1 MKFKLLAMSVIAGSL
16 AISPLAA
23 HADSPTDTPIAPD
36 VNTIVENNAV
46 KLPIAP
52 PENIIA
58 EDTIKNMPTNKLD
71 KPQEFGSKTNYGA
84 CIKVR
89 KLSRGSDGVLS
100 FGWNVTTPTG
110 DVIYL
115 ADRFKMAGAM
125 QPTPGCSINVYTDSD
140 GYVRGWEPF

>member
-1 MKFKLLAMSVIAGSL
+1 MKLKLLAMSVIAGSL

-23 HADSPTDTPIAPD
+23 HADSPTDTPITPKT
-36 VNTIVENNAV
+36 NTIIENDV
-46 KLPIAP
+46 RKLPIAP

-110 DVIYL
+110 DVYYL
-115 ADRFKMAGAM
+115 ADRLKMAGAM
-125 QPTPGCSINVYTDSD
+125 QPTPNCSINVYTDAN
-140 GYVRGWEPF
+140 GYIKGWEPF